1 MKFNQDEQHIKG
13 VLEGIETPEIE
24 NLHEKVNQRLHHY
37 QPYKARCSL
46 KLTLAT
52 SLCCCLIFMMAFEH
66 SSHLRKLIGLIGYEV
81 YSFLQPIQLA
91 DESNGIRL
99 EVLGAMNDDESAI
112 IYLTLQDLTGEIIDE
127 TLDIYNYTLSKG
139 SAFFMEAI
147 NFDTKTKTATLRLQG
162 NGGKDINGKEV
173 MLGIQSFLT
182 KKQRYQN
189 YDVLPD
195 WSILKTHQAKS
206 ILLEGHVSPGG
217 DGEFAFNEDRKVLK
231 PRELNLQIDGLDF
244 VQISNIGFIDDKL
257 HIQLEWSDN
266 NVADHA
272 RLYLVNQSTQEV
284 ANYYGNITFG
294 VDVENNI
301 VYGRNIDEYVFDI
314 SPDELNELK
323 LQGDIVHYGE
333 YTEGDWNVKFKLES
347 TIEEVPKKV
356 SLKIDE
362 TLVNEVSVSALGVTL
377 RGIGDENS
385 PEVNI
390 LFNNGEILESDSM
403 IGTADHTVD
412 NSGFAIKMLF
422 PSLLEL
428 SEIRAIQV
436 NDHIIFLDKE
446 E

>member
-37 QPYKARCSL
+37 QPYKARRSL

-66 SSHLRKLIGLIGYEV
+66 SSHLRKLIGLIDYEV

-112 IYLTLQDLTGEIIDE
+112 IYLTLQDLSGETIDE
-127 TLDIYNYTLSKG
+127 TLDIYNYTLSEG
-139 SAFFMEAI
+139 RAFFMETI
-147 NFDTKTKTATLRLQG
+147 NYDPTTKTATLRLRG
-162 NGGKDINGKEV
+162 NGGKSMNSKSVIF
-173 MLGIQSFLT
+173 GIQSFLT

-195 WSILKTHQAKS
+195 WSILKTHQAES
-206 ILLEGHVSPGG
+206 ILLDGHVSLGG
-217 DGEFAFNEDRKVLK
+217 SGEFVSNTNQKVLK

-272 RLYLVNQSTQEV
+272 RIYLVNQSNQEV
-284 ANYYGNITFG
+284 DDYYGNITFG

-333 YTEGDWNVKFKLES
+333 YTKGDWNVKFKLES
-347 TIEEVPKKV
+347 TSEEIMKKV
-356 SLKIDE
+356 SLKINE
-362 TLVNEVSVSALGVTL
+362 TLVNEVSISALGVTL
-377 RGIGDENS
+377 RGIGDENFL
-385 PEVNI
+385 EVNI

-403 IGTADHTVD
+403 IGTADYTVD
-412 NSGFAIKMLF
+412 NSVFAIKMLF